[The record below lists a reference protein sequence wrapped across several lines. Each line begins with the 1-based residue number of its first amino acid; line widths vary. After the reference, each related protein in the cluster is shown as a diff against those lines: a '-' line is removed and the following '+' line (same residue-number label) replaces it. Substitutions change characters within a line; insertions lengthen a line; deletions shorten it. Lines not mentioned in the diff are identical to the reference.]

1 MAKQPGNDGTG
12 AADPR
17 RATIAALLG
26 IDVTD
31 VEDAEHSQ
39 APPLTAQPA
48 GRPPMARA
56 ELLGLDPSDVDRTT
70 APQPAVQ
77 PAVQSA
83 VRPPMTREELINL
96 DTRITPNLLT
106 AAEVATVLR
115 VTRETVYDMLQRG
128 ALRGIRVGRQWR
140 FQRAVIARFIHEA
153 QAEES
158 SPSAD
163 AFRRRRRPR

>member
-31 VEDAEHSQ
+31 IEDAEHSQ

-115 VTRETVYDMLQRG
+115 VTRNGIRICPTRRPARDSRG
-128 ALRGIRVGRQWR
+128 AVSGGPACGCDRAGSSTRRSRGT
-140 FQRAVIARFIHEA
+140 
-153 QAEES
+153 